1 MASTV
6 IYIGR
11 QVKTKAKMIL
21 KTKKMKGSVH
31 GGMRMAMVMVRERNR
46 LTDNKRNENKN
57 L

>member
-21 KTKKMKGSVH
+21 KTKK
-31 GGMRMAMVMVRERNR
+31 
-46 LTDNKRNENKN
+46 NEGFSSWWDENGDGDGEGKKQIDR
-57 L
+57 